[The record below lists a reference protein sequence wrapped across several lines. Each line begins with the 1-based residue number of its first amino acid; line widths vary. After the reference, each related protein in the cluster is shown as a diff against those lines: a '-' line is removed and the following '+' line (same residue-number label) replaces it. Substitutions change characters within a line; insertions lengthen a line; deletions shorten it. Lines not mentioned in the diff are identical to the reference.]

1 MRRTILSDEMFAS
14 LLTRGRQPV
23 VWSVQPLQQQMDRD
37 DPDDKDDP
45 DDSDDPDDDKDDP
58 DDDKDDVDD
67 SGDPD
72 DDKDDPDDKKLGPKG
87 ERALAAMKEKLRTER
102 ARRRAAE
109 AKNST
114 VDADDKAKEAERNI
128 LARANSRIL
137 RSEVRAAAAG
147 KLADPADAI
156 KFLDLDQFDV
166 GEDGEVDEDEIA
178 DAIDDLVTRKP
189 YLAAQSGDQKK
200 RRTPKGDRRQG
211 GGGRDASGTVS
222 AGRSLYEAKKKKTTQ
237 SN

>member
-23 VWSVQPLQQQMDRD
+23 VWSEQPLQQQMDRD

-45 DDSDDPDDDKDDP
+45 DDSGDPDDDKDDP

-67 SGDPD
+67 KDDPD

-109 AKNST
+109 AKNSAAA
-114 VDADDKAKEAERNI
+114 VDDKAKEAERDI
-128 LARANSRIL
+128 LAKANSRIL

-147 KLADPADAI
+147 KLNDPADAI

-166 GEDGEVDEDEIA
+166 GEDGEVDEDEIE
-178 DAIDDLVTRKP
+178 DAIDDLVKRKP
-189 YLAAQSGDQKK
+189 YLAAQSGDQKR

-211 GGGRDASGTVS
+211 GGGREATGTVS
-222 AGRSLYEAKKKKTTQ
+222 AGRSLYEAKKKKTT
-237 SN
+237 